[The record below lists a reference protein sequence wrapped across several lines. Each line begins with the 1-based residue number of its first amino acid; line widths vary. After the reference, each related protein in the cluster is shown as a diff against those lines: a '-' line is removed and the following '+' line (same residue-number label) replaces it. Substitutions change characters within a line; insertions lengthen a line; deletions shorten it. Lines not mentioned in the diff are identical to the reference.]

1 MTQQGTSVHKA
12 GVSPASAAEIRSMV
26 GDVDDLV
33 VSRIMATGAT
43 AAQVLTA
50 VQLIRG
56 GGGLEDEAGHE
67 PHGAVRI
74 VFEVLQAEEPEEP

>member
-1 MTQQGTSVHKA
+1 MTQQGTDVDNA
-12 GVSPASAAEIRSMV
+12 GIRPASAAEIRSMV

-33 VSRIMATGAT
+33 VSQIMATGAT

-67 PHGAVRI
+67 PHGVVRA
-74 VFEVLQAEEPEEP
+74 VFEILEAEEPEEP